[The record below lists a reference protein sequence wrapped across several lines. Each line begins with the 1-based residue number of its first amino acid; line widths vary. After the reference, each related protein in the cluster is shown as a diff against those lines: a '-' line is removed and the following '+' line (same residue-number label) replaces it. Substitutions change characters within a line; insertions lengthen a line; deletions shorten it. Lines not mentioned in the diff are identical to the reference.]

1 MEGFNKR
8 FLIVRNKEEKTIKY
22 MEYDPREG
30 YQITPKGNV
39 RFEDAINVDKM
50 ILISPTLI
58 SKMISKKANKR
69 IAYLLKLINFIDSNE
84 DEAPEAI
91 DLALDK
97 ASKFRQEV
105 INQYRRHLSQEE
117 MTLLENKI
125 NIIEDELKMR
135 KNYLIRDRMYDDSYN
150 RSR

>member
-91 DLALDK
+91 DLALDQ